1 MNTSTCLISG
11 AGNSTEVRLREHK
24 ANLQLRKED
33 FISLKNIRKYIYTM
47 HLHVK
52 AYYPSLRIDNYFTQ
66 CAYKDHGTYDIFS
79 LLRKL
84 IRLLIYTLPIVLYF
98 INDRRC

>member
-1 MNTSTCLISG
+1 
-11 AGNSTEVRLREHK
+11 
-24 ANLQLRKED
+24 
-33 FISLKNIRKYIYTM
+33 M

-84 IRLLIYTLPIVLYF
+84 IK
-98 INDRRC
+98 C